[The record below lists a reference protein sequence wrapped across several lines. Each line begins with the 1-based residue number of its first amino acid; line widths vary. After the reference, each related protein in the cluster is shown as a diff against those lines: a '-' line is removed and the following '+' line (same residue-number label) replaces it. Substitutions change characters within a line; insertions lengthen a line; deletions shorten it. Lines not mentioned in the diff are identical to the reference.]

1 METKSTLP
9 SAVAVRPPAPI
20 HAPKDLFR
28 PEQAARREADP
39 EHRFHAPGRPG
50 DSRPVVAAGGAMVR
64 VRSRRPE
71 FHKRAAVAAGVASA
85 APVQRQIHGGLVS
98 KRRAGK

>member
-9 SAVAVRPPAPI
+9 SAVALRPPTPI
-20 HAPKDLFR
+20 HAPKDHFR
-28 PEQAARREADP
+28 LEQAARREADP
-39 EHRFHAPGRPG
+39 GHRFHAPGRPG

-71 FHKRAAVAAGVASA
+71 FHKKAEIPAGGVAP
-85 APVQRQIHGGLVS
+85 APRQIHGGLVS